1 MEAQRQGKEKG
12 KEWKVRSDQ
21 QEEKKKKKKKK
32 RKEKEYVEDTQY
44 GEADTN
50 LSGRTDKIGQ

>member
-1 MEAQRQGKEKG
+1 MEAWRQEKEK
-12 KEWKVRSDQ
+12 KWKVRSDQ
-21 QEEKKKKKKKK
+21 QEEKKKKKK

-50 LSGRTDKIGQ
+50 LSGRTDKIGK

>member
-1 MEAQRQGKEKG
+1 MEARRQENKE
-12 KEWKVRSDQ
+12 KEWKVRSDRW
-21 QEEKKKKKKKK
+21 EEKKKKKK

-50 LSGRTDKIGQ
+50 LSGRTDKIGK